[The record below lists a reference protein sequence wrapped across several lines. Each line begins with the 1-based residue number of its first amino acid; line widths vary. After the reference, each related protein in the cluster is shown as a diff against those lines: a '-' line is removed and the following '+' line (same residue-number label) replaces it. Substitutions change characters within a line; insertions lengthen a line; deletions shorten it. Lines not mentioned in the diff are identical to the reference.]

1 MMDTLLEYLYIDAM
15 KRIWSGS
22 TRERKALAEWNAA
35 QGKDWGEIYNA
46 AQLLAERQSEIAFLA
61 GFHLGLTLENTLWK
75 QLDVLF

>member
-22 TRERKALAEWNAA
+22 TREQKALAEWNAA

-46 AQLLAERQSEIAFLA
+46 AQLLAEQQSEIAFLA
-61 GFHLGLTLENTLWK
+61 GFHLGLTLENTLWQ